1 MNNIIHIYYIVLVL
15 EFWSKN
21 VILKENSAFIYNWQ
35 SLWNKKYKKIET
47 KKITKLKKKKKQ
59 ATVIFFNK
67 LEENSKAKKSS
78 TLSYFNLHNTDD
90 GIILLFKKHDKAFQ
104 SETVDKAYSTDSL
117 FISWQRTNNMNISPL
132 SANPTKWSD
141 TLKQFEFVW
150 PLCGIGAHRD
160 RTRIG
165 LT

>member
-35 SLWNKKYKKIET
+35 SLWNIKYKKIENT
-47 KKITKLKKKKKQ
+47 KITKLKKKQ
-59 ATVIFFNK
+59 AIVIFFNK
-67 LEENSKAKKSS
+67 LEGNSKANKSS
-78 TLSYFNLHNTDD
+78 TLSYFDLHNTDD
-90 GIILLFKKHDKAFQ
+90 GMLLFKEHDKAFQ
-104 SETVDKAYSTDSL
+104 SETVDKAYSTYSL
-117 FISWQRTNNMNISPL
+117 FISWQRTDNMNISPL

-160 RTRIG
+160 RTRID